1 MPITIDIKW
10 CNLQQVLRL
19 IKLQTA
25 NGELFFYL
33 QQATPV
39 RRRLQ
44 YDRSNLARAY
54 EAINQCGMSVYMA
67 ARWYSVSE
75 STLRDRTCG
84 NVDVDA
90 RTGHGTLLSADEEQ
104 KLVTHIS
111 YMADIGYGYNKSG
124 IQYMACDYA
133 NSLGKVV
140 PATEQ
145 LSNCF

>member
-10 CNLQQVLRL
+10 CNLHQVLSL

-54 EAINQCGMSVYMA
+54 EATQYGMSVYMA
-67 ARWYSVSE
+67 ARRYSVPE
-75 STLRDRTCG
+75 CTLRDRTRG

-90 RTGHGTLLSADEEQ
+90 RTGLGTLLTADQEQ

-111 YMADIGYGYNKSG
+111 YMADIGY
-124 IQYMACDYA
+124 
-133 NSLGKVV
+133 
-140 PATEQ
+140 
-145 LSNCF
+145 

>member
-54 EAINQCGMSVYMA
+54 EATQCWMSVNMA
-67 ARWYSVSE
+67 ARRYSVPE
-75 STLRDRTCG
+75 STLRDRTRG
-84 NVDVDA
+84 NVEVDA

-111 YMADIGYGYNKSG
+111 YMADIGYGYNKPG
-124 IQYMACDYA
+124 IQYMA
-133 NSLGKVV
+133 
-140 PATEQ
+140 
-145 LSNCF
+145 